1 MTTIYVQFSDDTDT
15 TIISYFSCPQDPD
28 VWPNQGTIE
37 SNDPRWKTYYDQQ
50 SPFIQGFMP
59 APD

>member
-28 VWPNQGTIE
+28 VWANQGTID
-37 SNDPRWKTYYDQQ
+37 SSDPRWKVYFDAQ
-50 SPFIQGFMP
+50 SPFIQGLIP
-59 APD
+59 NPD